1 MPRSFDLSADYDGSV
16 DEVHQAFTDANY
28 WRARLAESGV
38 DLATLESMRVGGESG
53 DDDTVEVVTL
63 QVIRS
68 DKLPGMVTQLH
79 SGDLRIRREETW
91 GPVTDGAATGS
102 VVGSIVD
109 APVNLE
115 GTAVLEPIGRAGGTR
130 LTFRATVH
138 VRVPIIGGKLENII
152 GARLTELIAAEQR
165 FTMEWIAKT
174 A

>member
-16 DEVHQAFTDANY
+16 EEVHRAFTHEDY
-28 WRARLAESGV
+28 WRTRLAESGV
-38 DLATLESMRVGGESG
+38 DVATLESMRVG

-79 SGDLRIRREETW
+79 SGDLCIRRQEIW
-91 GPVTDGAATGS
+91 GPVSGDTAQGS
-102 VVGSIVD
+102 VAGSIVD
-109 APVNLE
+109 APVNLTGE
-115 GTAVLEPIGRAGGTR
+115 ASLSPITGTGGSR
-130 LTFRATVH
+130 LVFRATVQ

-152 GARLTELIAAEQR
+152 GAQLAELVAAEQR
-165 FTMEWIAKT
+165 FTTKWIADS